1 MLRNF
6 RLPENART
14 KHLLKTDYNSIEKT
28 KLLDMYIQPLEEIKI
43 SADRA
48 QKEHERL
55 FLLHIE
61 NPFILPVNV
70 VISTYI
76 HNVRT
81 FLQPESERARRGKI
95 TKEI

>member
-14 KHLLKTDYNSIEKT
+14 KHLLKIDYTSIEKT
-28 KLLDMYIQPLEEIKI
+28 KLLDTFNGWRKLKTLV
-43 SADRA
+43 DRA
-48 QKEHERL
+48 QNQHESL

-61 NPFILPVNV
+61 NPFVLPVNV

-81 FLQPESERARRGKI
+81 FLQPESERAWRGKI
-95 TKEI
+95 TKKI

>member
-6 RLPENART
+6 RLPKNART
-14 KHLLKTDYNSIEKT
+14 KHLLKVDNTSIENTKILDTFNGWRKLKT
-28 KLLDMYIQPLEEIKI
+28 
-43 SADRA
+43 SVDRA
-48 QKEHERL
+48 QNQHERL